1 MYTLY
6 IQKIMEKGEG
16 FLKDESER
24 VEKLLA
30 KGKISSNK
38 KNELETKINVL
49 KSFRIKQGKKK
60 TKKTKETNEE
70 L

>member
-6 IQKIMEKGEG
+6 IQKILDKGEG

-24 VEKLLA
+24 IEKLLM
-30 KGKISSNK
+30 KGKISANK
-38 KNELETKINVL
+38 KNELETKFNVL
-49 KSFRIKQGKKK
+49 KSFRVKDGK
-60 TKKTKETNEE
+60 KKTKETNEE

>member
-6 IQKIMEKGEG
+6 IQKIMDRGEG

-24 VEKLLA
+24 IEKLLK
-30 KGKISSNK
+30 KGKISANK

-49 KSFRIKQGKKK
+49 KSFENKGGKQRKDDK
-60 TKKTKETNEE
+60 EE